1 MKISKIIATLV
12 GCVIA
17 PVVSVFLSY
26 SLDVML
32 TTQKLKL
39 FDFNTCLEGLKV
51 NQKQQQLFM
60 IFTALLIGLII
71 FVVFVAMSNK
81 YKADTITVTPK
92 IKIPV
97 PAGEGQNGSA
107 RFMNDSEKHSVF
119 ATYKLKQ
126 SSDLCR
132 VLNSNGEDYY
142 NAVSKKGKYLPFIP
156 IPLDKINKN
165 EFPAK
170 GGLVVGMK
178 KHGTYEEISYIAKD
192 YHSLIFGATGSGKT
206 RTLVLQSINFTAM
219 AGEGIVVN
227 DPKGEIYYYT
237 HRVLESLG
245 YEVIVMDLQNPEK
258 SCGKNLLQPIIDA
271 VNEKKTDKAQRA
283 TWDLIEM
290 LVPKSDKGE
299 PIWTNGEKAIIGAC
313 VLAVVC
319 DNTDKPQYQN
329 LTNVYYFLANM
340 VKPGADNKTPLEGYI
355 AKLDDTHPAKSL
367 LGITDVAPSRTR
379 SSFYTSA
386 LTTLRLFATN
396 DIASVTGTSDF
407 DFTTIAQK
415 KQAIFYILP
424 DQKTSYY
431 PIVTLLVNQQYE
443 LLVDYAKEHGN
454 RLPIR
459 VNFFL
464 DEFGNFTPISD
475 IQAKL
480 TVARGYGIRFNLFIQ
495 DMAQLEDKY
504 DKNVAN
510 IIMGNCTVW
519 VYLAAA
525 GKETNELISSK
536 LGKYTTLKYSSSGNK
551 ARYSNP
557 SSGFSSQLEGR
568 ELLTADELA
577 RFARPYQLVMVLGEY
592 PAVMV
597 SYDLHKWQFNRF
609 MGLGNE
615 SHNKQYIQIVT
626 DSRQDKRNTNAKI
639 PLWEVWKE
647 QTPQAPQETEYNYLL
662 RRKEAKENNEKS
674 ETYDI
679 TKNAFYIAE
688 DEVID
693 KGEDLFRRKE
703 Q

>member
-1 MKISKIIATLV
+1 M
-12 GCVIA
+12 
-17 PVVSVFLSY
+17 
-26 SLDVML
+26 
-32 TTQKLKL
+32 
-39 FDFNTCLEGLKV
+39 
-51 NQKQQQLFM
+51 
-60 IFTALLIGLII
+60 
-71 FVVFVAMSNK
+71 
-81 YKADTITVTPK
+81 
-92 IKIPV
+92 
-97 PAGEGQNGSA
+97 
-107 RFMNDSEKHSVF
+107 
-119 ATYKLKQ
+119 
-126 SSDLCR
+126 
-132 VLNSNGEDYY
+132 
-142 NAVSKKGKYLPFIP
+142 
-156 IPLDKINKN
+156 
-165 EFPAK
+165 
-170 GGLVVGMK
+170 
-178 KHGTYEEISYIAKD
+178 
-192 YHSLIFGATGSGKT
+192 
-206 RTLVLQSINFTAM
+206 
-219 AGEGIVVN
+219 
-227 DPKGEIYYYT
+227 
-237 HRVLESLG
+237 
-245 YEVIVMDLQNPEK
+245 
-258 SCGKNLLQPIIDA
+258 
-271 VNEKKTDKAQRA
+271 
-283 TWDLIEM
+283 
-290 LVPKSDKGE
+290 
-299 PIWTNGEKAIIGAC
+299 
-313 VLAVVC
+313 
-319 DNTDKPQYQN
+319 
-329 LTNVYYFLANM
+329 
-340 VKPGADNKTPLEGYI
+340 
-355 AKLDDTHPAKSL
+355 
-367 LGITDVAPSRTR
+367 
-379 SSFYTSA
+379 
-386 LTTLRLFATN
+386 
-396 DIASVTGTSDF
+396 
-407 DFTTIAQK
+407 
-415 KQAIFYILP
+415 
-424 DQKTSYY
+424 
-431 PIVTLLVNQQYE
+431 LVNQQYE

-626 DSRQDKRNTNAKI
+626 DSRQDRRNTNAKI

-647 QTPQAPQETEYNYLL
+647 QTPQAPQEIEYNYLL

-679 TKNAFYIAE
+679 TKTHSI
-688 DEVID
+688 
-693 KGEDLFRRKE
+693 LRKMR
-703 Q
+703 

>member
-1 MKISKIIATLV
+1 
-12 GCVIA
+12 
-17 PVVSVFLSY
+17 
-26 SLDVML
+26 
-32 TTQKLKL
+32 
-39 FDFNTCLEGLKV
+39 
-51 NQKQQQLFM
+51 
-60 IFTALLIGLII
+60 
-71 FVVFVAMSNK
+71 
-81 YKADTITVTPK
+81 
-92 IKIPV
+92 
-97 PAGEGQNGSA
+97 
-107 RFMNDSEKHSVF
+107 
-119 ATYKLKQ
+119 
-126 SSDLCR
+126 
-132 VLNSNGEDYY
+132 
-142 NAVSKKGKYLPFIP
+142 
-156 IPLDKINKN
+156 
-165 EFPAK
+165 
-170 GGLVVGMK
+170 MK

-206 RTLVLQSINFTAM
+206 RTLVLQSIIFTAL

-319 DNTDKPQYQN
+319 DNTDKPKYQN

-340 VKPGADNKTPLEGYI
+340 VKPGADNKTPLESYI

-379 SSFYTSA
+379 ASFYTSA

-464 DEFGNFTPISD
+464 TS
-475 IQAKL
+475 
-480 TVARGYGIRFNLFIQ
+480 
-495 DMAQLEDKY
+495 
-504 DKNVAN
+504 
-510 IIMGNCTVW
+510 
-519 VYLAAA
+519 
-525 GKETNELISSK
+525 
-536 LGKYTTLKYSSSGNK
+536 
-551 ARYSNP
+551 
-557 SSGFSSQLEGR
+557 
-568 ELLTADELA
+568 
-577 RFARPYQLVMVLGEY
+577 LVT
-592 PAVMV
+592 
-597 SYDLHKWQFNRF
+597 S
-609 MGLGNE
+609 
-615 SHNKQYIQIVT
+615 
-626 DSRQDKRNTNAKI
+626 
-639 PLWEVWKE
+639 
-647 QTPQAPQETEYNYLL
+647 L
-662 RRKEAKENNEKS
+662 R
-674 ETYDI
+674 
-679 TKNAFYIAE
+679 
-688 DEVID
+688 
-693 KGEDLFRRKE
+693 
-703 Q
+703 

>member
-1 MKISKIIATLV
+1 
-12 GCVIA
+12 
-17 PVVSVFLSY
+17 
-26 SLDVML
+26 
-32 TTQKLKL
+32 
-39 FDFNTCLEGLKV
+39 
-51 NQKQQQLFM
+51 
-60 IFTALLIGLII
+60 
-71 FVVFVAMSNK
+71 
-81 YKADTITVTPK
+81 
-92 IKIPV
+92 
-97 PAGEGQNGSA
+97 
-107 RFMNDSEKHSVF
+107 
-119 ATYKLKQ
+119 
-126 SSDLCR
+126 
-132 VLNSNGEDYY
+132 
-142 NAVSKKGKYLPFIP
+142 
-156 IPLDKINKN
+156 
-165 EFPAK
+165 
-170 GGLVVGMK
+170 MK

-206 RTLVLQSINFTAM
+206 RTLVFQSIIFTAM

-227 DPKGEIYYYT
+227 DPKGELYYYT
-237 HRVLESLG
+237 HRVLQSLG

-271 VNEKKTDKAQRA
+271 VNEKMTDKAQRA

-290 LVPKSDKGE
+290 LVPKSDKSE

-313 VLAVVC
+313 VLAVIC
-319 DNTDKPQYQN
+319 DNIDKPQYQN
-329 LTNVYYFLANM
+329 LANVYHFLANM
-340 VKPGADNKTPLEGYI
+340 VKPGEDNKTPLEGYI

-615 SHNKQYIQIVT
+615 SHNKKYIQIVT
-626 DSRQDKRNTNAKI
+626 DSRPDKRNTNAKI
-639 PLWEVWKE
+639 PLWEIWKE
-647 QTPQAPQETEYNYLL
+647 QTTQETEYNYLL
-662 RRKEAKENNEKS
+662 RRKEVKENNEKS

-679 TKNAFYIAE
+679 TKNAFYITE
-688 DEVID
+688 DEVIN
-693 KGEDLFRRKE
+693 KGQDLFRRKE